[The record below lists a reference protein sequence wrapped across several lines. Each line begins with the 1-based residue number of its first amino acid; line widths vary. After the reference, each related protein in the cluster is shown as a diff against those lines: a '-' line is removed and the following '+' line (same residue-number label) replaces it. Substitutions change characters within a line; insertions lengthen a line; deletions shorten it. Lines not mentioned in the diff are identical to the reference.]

1 MPWRLQV
8 RLPVC
13 TIWARERDDSGIRV
27 KMVAGKA
34 AMTMYPPERQ
44 RAITDLMIQR
54 DGRRASVL
62 QISEQLRVTTETV
75 RRDLDVLERRG
86 VLRRIRG
93 GAELLDSTPFE
104 QALAARHAEQFE
116 DKLVIARRV
125 VDELPE
131 DGVVVLDS
139 GSLTLVCAQAMPKD
153 RALAVVT
160 NNLPAAQ
167 YLADC
172 DNLRIF
178 TLPGTIRGLT
188 SAAVDVWTGRRL
200 STLTVDLAIIGV
212 NGMTPTHGLTTTNP
226 EEAATKRAMLLSARR
241 RIVPVISGRIGRNS
255 FCSFAA
261 INEVDLVITDAAA
274 NPEIVAELAAA
285 GPEVVIA
292 TSHQVAQPQVSGA

>member
-1 MPWRLQV
+1 
-8 RLPVC
+8 
-13 TIWARERDDSGIRV
+13 
-27 KMVAGKA
+27 
-34 AMTMYPPERQ
+34 MTMYPPERQ
-44 RAITDLMIQR
+44 RAITDLLIQH
-54 DGRRASVL
+54 DGRRASVT
-62 QISEQLRVTTETV
+62 QISEQLKVTTETV

-93 GAELLDSTPFE
+93 GAELLDSIPFE

-116 DKLVIARRV
+116 DKLMIARRV
-125 VDELPE
+125 AHELPQ

-139 GSLTLVCAQAMPKD
+139 GSLTLFCAQAMPKD
-153 RALAVVT
+153 RPLAVVT

-167 YLADC
+167 YLAGC
-172 DNLRIF
+172 DNLLRIF

-188 SAAVDVWTGRRL
+188 SAAVDAWTSRRL

-212 NGMTPTHGLTTTNP
+212 NGMTSTHGLTTTNP
-226 EEAATKRAMLLSARR
+226 EEAATKRAMMLSARR

-261 INEVDLVITDAAA
+261 INEVDLVITDAGA
-274 NPEIVAELAAA
+274 NPEIVSELAAT

-292 TSHQVAQPQVSGA
+292 D